1 MQPQQIK
8 LDEITDIKELK
19 ALAFD
24 AMQII
29 EMQRSNLQ
37 AIRGRMQEVAQE
49 VDKEPEPKKEETA
62 E

>member
-8 LDEITDIKELK
+8 LEEITDIKELK

-29 EMQRSNLQ
+29 EMQRGNLQ
-37 AIRGRMQEVAQE
+37 AIQGRMQQVAQE
-49 VDKEPEPKKEETA
+49 AEKEEPKLKK
-62 E
+62 